1 MRGRK
6 TAGTRPGCGTWR
18 SRCCRAGGRSR
29 PASVHAMSPCGC
41 AMRGWSTSA
50 STTSRLLCVR
60 LAIRSRCWPTTRPS
74 RAIGAWFAMA
84 DAVRI
89 ALVFPSLLGTYGDG
103 GNASVLAQRLRWRGI
118 DADVVDVSVD
128 EPLPAEADMYV
139 LGGGEDTAQTLAVT
153 RLADGTLARAVDAG
167 KPVLA
172 VCGGFQILGETW
184 LTGAGDVHPGLGLID

>member
-41 AMRGWSTSA
+41 TMRGWSTSA

-60 LAIRSRCWPTTRPS
+60 LAIRSRCWPTTRRS

-103 GNASVLAQRLRWRGI
+103 GNASVLAQRLRWRDV
-118 DADVVDVSVD
+118 DAETINVGVDDAVP
-128 EPLPAEADMYV
+128 EQADLYV
-139 LGGGEDTAQTLAVT
+139 LGGGEDTAQTLAVS
-153 RLADGTLARAVDAG
+153 RLSDGVLARAVAAE
-167 KPVLA
+167 K
-172 VCGGFQILGETW
+172 
-184 LTGAGDVHPGLGLID
+184 